1 MDVYKAV
8 QDVMTVRD
16 RLGPE
21 EQSRFDVQY
30 LRANAA
36 AKDLA
41 ERLEELSLISIGQPD
56 AASKNSGGGRRIT
69 AKLMPQD

>member
-1 MDVYKAV
+1 
-8 QDVMTVRD
+8 MTVRD
-16 RLGPE
+16 RLDPE

-30 LRANAA
+30 PRANAA

-56 AASKNSGGGRRIT
+56 AVSKNSGGGRRIT